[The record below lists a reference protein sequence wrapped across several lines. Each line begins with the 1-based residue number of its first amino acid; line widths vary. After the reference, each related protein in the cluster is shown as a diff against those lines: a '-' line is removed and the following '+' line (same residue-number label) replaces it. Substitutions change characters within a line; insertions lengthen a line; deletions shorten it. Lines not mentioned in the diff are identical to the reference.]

1 MSWQPQMRKYKTR
14 SDLPQQAVQ
23 SSRIPILEVLR
34 SALNMAAWSCYTQD
48 VAGQPSGGP
57 FSPRHSAGSEVQNLT
72 SLQLEPKPSVV
83 LPLNKPL
90 YKMRGLSCHLL

>member
-57 FSPRHSAGSEVQNLT
+57 FSPRHSVFSRFRSAKSDQLT
-72 SLQLEPKPSVV
+72 TRTQAFCGATPQQAFI
-83 LPLNKPL
+83 
-90 YKMRGLSCHLL
+90 